1 MDWGKLAMVLMGGL
15 AGGLL
20 LQNMMGQQGQQPQA
34 PAAMA
39 PPAPPAATDP
49 MAQTP
54 DYNKLLTANNKAARS
69 GPSAGP
75 SSTFKT
81 GAGGVDPN
89 ALALG
94 TNTLLGA

>member
-1 MDWGKLAMVLMGGL
+1 MDWGKLALVLMGGL
-15 AGGLL
+15 AGGLM
-20 LQNMMGQQGQQPQA
+20 LQNMMGQQGPAPQA
-34 PAAMA
+34 PPAMA
-39 PPAPPAATDP
+39 PPPAATDP

-54 DYNKLLTANNKAARS
+54 DYNKLLTANGKAARS

-81 GAGGVDPN
+81 GAQGVDPN